1 MVPRCVTY
9 LTFQTDR
16 SVCYRPRMAKGPET
30 RERIVAR
37 AATVFNERGFFG
49 SSMTDLLAAT
59 GLQKGG
65 LYNHFASKEQLALAS
80 FDYAVALVEERYR
93 VALTGRTGALERL
106 HAIVDV
112 IRRLIDEPALP
123 GGCPI
128 LNTAIEADDT
138 MPALRDRAR
147 AAMTDWQ
154 KMIGATVKAG
164 VESGE
169 LTAGTDPYAV
179 ATIVTATLEGAV
191 FLSKLYADP
200 VYMHRAVEHVSGYV
214 RGLAA

>member
-1 MVPRCVTY
+1 
-9 LTFQTDR
+9 
-16 SVCYRPRMAKGPET
+16 MAKGTET

-37 AATVFNERGFFG
+37 AASVFSERGFFG
-49 SSMTDLLAAT
+49 SSMSDLLAAT

-80 FDYAVALVEERYR
+80 FDYAVSLVSDRYAAALDGVP
-93 VALTGRTGALERL
+93 GAVDRL
-106 HAIVDV
+106 LAIAHVLRSLV
-112 IRRLIDEPALP
+112 DEPALP

-154 KMIGATVKAG
+154 RLIGSTVKAG
-164 VESGE
+164 VASGE
-169 LTAGTDPYAV
+169 LRPGTDPYQV
-179 ATIVTATLEGAV
+179 ATVITATLEGAV
-191 FLSKLYADP
+191 FLSKLYDDP
-200 VYMHRAVEHVSGYV
+200 SPMHRAVDHVAGYV